1 MLAPAHLLR
10 RGQGQICAQCQFD
23 LCCQRLGRLLEFCH
37 LGRLLDAAPTV
48 QRMLIPLKAARAQ
61 EPVYTPVH
69 WHSRERVNEVSAYA
83 HMQESIFV
91 SPTKAACVK
100 DAVLLLF
107 ELLGFVRR
115 WFVRARQSHE
125 KDRLRSASAG
135 LPQTP
140 API

>member
-10 RGQGQICAQCQFD
+10 RGQGQRCAQCRFD
-23 LCCQRLGRLLEFCH
+23 LCQRLGHLLLFCH
-37 LGRLLDAAPTV
+37 RGRLLDAAPTV

-69 WHSRERVNEVSAYA
+69 WHSRERVTEVSAYA

-91 SPTKAACVK
+91 SPTKVACAK

-107 ELLGFVRR
+107 ELLG
-115 WFVRARQSHE
+115 
-125 KDRLRSASAG
+125 
-135 LPQTP
+135 
-140 API
+140 